1 MKVSIAPQRI
11 NHHDRARQTDGSQRA
26 PGAREQLKTS
36 GQKVE
41 KREQSKSNGKQTGN
55 EGWLDL

>member
-26 PGAREQLKTS
+26 PGAREN
-36 GQKVE
+36 GQKEE
-41 KREQSKSNGKQTGN
+41 KREQKTGN
-55 EGWLDL
+55 EGKKLIAKN